1 MPPRSTKP
9 VFLNLLQI
17 KLPWMGLV
25 SILHRITGVL
35 LFLAIPLCFY
45 LLGLSLDGEA
55 GFNQVVTI
63 MQSFPFKLFSL
74 ALLWVFLH
82 HLLAGIRFLLIDL
95 DVGVNIPRARQS
107 AVSVFISGLLLAP
120 IAWMLIL

>member
-25 SILHRITGVL
+25 SILHRITGLL

-45 LLGLSLDGEA
+45 LLELSLHGEA
-55 GFNQVVTI
+55 GFNQVVAI
-63 MQSFPFKLFSL
+63 MQSLPFKLFAL
-74 ALLWVFLH
+74 VLLWVFLH

-95 DVGVNIPRARQS
+95 DIGVNLPRARQS